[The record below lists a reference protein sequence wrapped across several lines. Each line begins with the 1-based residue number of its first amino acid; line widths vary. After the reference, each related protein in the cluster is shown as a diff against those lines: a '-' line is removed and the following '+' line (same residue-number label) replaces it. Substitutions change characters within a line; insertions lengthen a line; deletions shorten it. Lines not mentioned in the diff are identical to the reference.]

1 VLYDRVQVGVVAN
14 PRLTVWR
21 KVEGVGRRVA
31 LTFDDC
37 DAPDA
42 WGRILDVLDDR
53 ATRATFFPLGMR
65 IEEFPEIA
73 RRTVASGHAV
83 GSHGYDHAR
92 FTELERPE
100 LQRQLGRDRRAWDAV
115 LGLRPRLFRPPYG
128 SYGADTFDVF
138 VASGF
143 RHMVLWDVDPRDWTL
158 PGTEEIVH
166 RILARVRSGS
176 IVLLHVTDQTA
187 EALGALIDGL
197 HDRGLE
203 PGSIR
208 GLLPSR

>member
-1 VLYDRVQVGVVAN
+1 
-14 PRLTVWR
+14 
-21 KVEGVGRRVA
+21 VA

-42 WGRILDVLDDR
+42 WARILDVLDER
-53 ATRATFFPLGMR
+53 ATRATFLPLGMR
-65 IEEFPEIA
+65 IEEFPQLA

-92 FTELERPE
+92 FTELERPQM
-100 LQRQLGRDRRAWDAV
+100 QRQLSRDRRAWEAV
-115 LGLRPRLFRPPYG
+115 VGVRPQLLRPPYG
-128 SYGADTFDVF
+128 SYGDDTF
-138 VASGF
+138 AAAAACGF
-143 RHMVLWDVDPRDWTL
+143 RHLVLWDVDPRDWTL
-158 PGTEEIVH
+158 PGAEEIVN
-166 RILARVRSGS
+166 RILATVRSGS

-187 EALGALIDGL
+187 EALGALIEGL

-203 PGSIR
+203 PASLR

>member
-1 VLYDRVQVGVVAN
+1 MVAN

-21 KVEGVGRRVA
+21 RAKGAGRRVA

-42 WGRILDVLDDR
+42 WARILDVLDEQ

-65 IEEFPEIA
+65 IEEFPELA
-73 RRTVASGHAV
+73 LRTVALGHAV

-92 FTELERPE
+92 LTELGLPQM
-100 LQRQLGRDRRAWDAV
+100 QRQLGRDRRVWDAV

-128 SYGADTFDVF
+128 SYDDHTLAAA
-138 VASGF
+138 VACGF
-143 RHMVLWDVDPRDWTL
+143 RHLVLWDVDPRDWTL
-158 PGTEEIVH
+158 PGAEEIVH
-166 RILARVRSGS
+166 RILARVGSGS
-176 IVLLHVTDQTA
+176 TVLLHVTDQTA
-187 EALGALIDGL
+187 DALGALIDGL

-203 PGSIR
+203 PVSLR
-208 GLLPSR
+208 GLLPSL